1 MKKSEEKKLEKFQ
14 IAKLTA
20 EQQVEVKVKGG
31 NNGNPPD
38 WDLNVIGATDID
50 LG

>member
-1 MKKSEEKKLEKFQ
+1 MKKSEEKKLEKFLPV
-14 IAKLTA
+14 KLAA
-20 EQQVEVKVKGG
+20 EQQVEVKGG
-31 NNGNPPD
+31 NDGNPPD

>member
-14 IAKLTA
+14 VAKLTA
-20 EQQVEVKVKGG
+20 EQQVEVKGG
-31 NNGNPPD
+31 NDGNPPD